1 MNKLIY
7 PIILTF
13 VLIGC
18 SQDPKSKLYNEE
30 TVQQDMIEFSED
42 EKKLIMTYVIRESMG
57 SIFSGDTSLIDLK
70 SKTYG
75 EMISSQLEF
84 ETNQRIKDSLDR
96 VEEEKR
102 RIILEQKQD
111 SLRKLVEITV
121 VDIYER
127 KEYGDWGSLVPH
139 IKINMKSVEGKK
151 VNSLRFEINVFDKKG
166 NELGSMSVKNNDSFK
181 NSDNGTWTLNT
192 YSDLYS
198 VFKGSNVNDYT
209 YGYKIKSMIYDG
221 ELIELE

>member
-1 MNKLIY
+1 MIKLIY

-30 TVQQDMIEFSED
+30 TIQQDMIEFSED

-57 SIFSGDTSLIDLK
+57 GIFSGDTNLIDLK

-96 VEEEKR
+96 VEEE
-102 RIILEQKQD
+102 
-111 SLRKLVEITV
+111 
-121 VDIYER
+121 
-127 KEYGDWGSLVPH
+127 
-139 IKINMKSVEGKK
+139 
-151 VNSLRFEINVFDKKG
+151 
-166 NELGSMSVKNNDSFK
+166 
-181 NSDNGTWTLNT
+181 
-192 YSDLYS
+192 
-198 VFKGSNVNDYT
+198 
-209 YGYKIKSMIYDG
+209 
-221 ELIELE
+221 